1 MKAIASICITPQYM
15 ASVPTLQLQ
24 SISRAEKGLTVE
36 TEGLTVLELRSICR
50 DVWEALACF
59 SPTQCLAPIYIFYIQ
74 LVWRLKSPWS
84 QYRSVCFRERPC
96 TQHAHAEHLRGKN
109 KLGALKTSFS
119 MLCSLHIPS
128 HKQIA
133 GHKQP
138 PFAYR
143 DTVVLI
149 SLIHYLL
156 WFTCSHRSAHLGL
169 ARLPE
174 GPRFEAHCGAGVD
187 CRMSAIKMDSHEQWK
202 PLLGSSW
209 FWAVWIPGS
218 RESLFLQTLV
228 LHESLL
234 QQRTLQGERPLE
246 TC

>member
-1 MKAIASICITPQYM
+1 MRGKPLLASHPHS
-15 ASVPTLQLQ
+15 AWLQ
-24 SISRAEKGLTVE
+24 ST
-36 TEGLTVLELRSICR
+36 
-50 DVWEALACF
+50 F
-59 SPTQCLAPIYIFYIQ
+59 STFSLFQGSNPP
-74 LVWRLKSPWS
+74 RS

-96 TQHAHAEHLRGKN
+96 TQHAHAEHLSGKN

-133 GHKQP
+133 GHIQP

-169 ARLPE
+169 AHLP
-174 GPRFEAHCGAGVD
+174 D
-187 CRMSAIKMDSHEQWK
+187 
-202 PLLGSSW
+202 GSQVRGSLW
-209 FWAVWIPGS
+209 CWCSLQNECNQNGLTWAMKTIIRVILVLSSMNPWLQ
-218 RESLFLQTLV
+218 RVSLFLQTLV

-234 QQRTLQGERPLE
+234 
-246 TC
+246 